1 VYRVLG
7 DEEGVARA
15 GGHLGI
21 ALGHL
26 GDYESAATLLE
37 ESLTIMRARQ
47 NVHDTAMALLHLGHV
62 VRKQGDERRAAA
74 LLEESIALLRQ
85 IGESLALA
93 RALIRRA
100 ELAQAHVDAR
110 QAAALLE
117 ESVRLCQ
124 ELGDK
129 QGQAEALHQL
139 AHVAHTQGE
148 DERALARCAEALGLA
163 RAVGDTYTGALIEQ
177 TMSEVVCR
185 PGTRP
190 ADASARQGR
199 VTADTQPTVA
209 PALRTRL
216 RTARQSRGLTLA
228 AVGALFGVSHA
239 TVSQWE
245 SGPEPDARGHVR
257 GKPIPSA
264 LRPLLERWIATGEAP
279 TAEELAVHTRR
290 SVRPRTPAV

>member
-1 VYRVLG
+1 MG
-7 DEEGVARA
+7 
-15 GGHLGI
+15 
-21 ALGHL
+21 
-26 GDYESAATLLE
+26 
-37 ESLTIMRARQ
+37 
-47 NVHDTAMALLHLGHV
+47 
-62 VRKQGDERRAAA
+62 KQGDERRTAA

-100 ELAQAHVDAR
+100 ELAQACGDAR

-129 QGQAEALHQL
+129 QGQAEALHQV

-148 DERALARCAEALGLA
+148 DERALARCTEALALV
-163 RAVGDTYTGALIEQ
+163 RAVDDTYTGALIER
-177 TMSEVVCR
+177 TMSEFVCR
-185 PGTRP
+185 PGASP
-190 ADASARQGR
+190 ADAPARQGG
-199 VTADTQPTVA
+199 VTADTQPRAA
-209 PALRTRL
+209 PALHTRL

-228 AVGALFGVSHA
+228 AVGTLFAVSHA

-245 SGPEPDARGHVR
+245 SGPEPDARGPAR

-264 LRPLLERWIATGEAP
+264 LRLLLERVC
-279 TAEELAVHTRR
+279 LVHIKGLDR
-290 SVRPRTPAV
+290 SLHVLE